1 MCFRIVYE
9 IFPTSV
15 FPHADLLLPGFGC
28 MLANICCMATIS
40 RVVSGSRQALYLSI
54 CITATG
60 INQLFYPFVFEEWT
74 QQYGLN
80 GTWLLT
86 GALML
91 NVWALPIV
99 LYTNQDTGK
108 TVTIEQNVNV
118 LEDHKSKV
126 VDIKSERNGIYTV
139 TKEKNNDTDL
149 SEHPSALKAST
160 PSLKAIV
167 IKEPANEK
175 CVSKHGCI
183 NIPLIGILLGT
194 GITMGASNA
203 FLALLLDIFKWK
215 GYSVDQS
222 LKVFIPISLFNI
234 LSRIVTGLIKQRR
247 GINSLVYPMLV
258 IVCAIVGQTLML
270 YLDNFAVLCIAATL
284 NAILNGGII
293 STAYVLVVKLSKER
307 STVLIGLLSTMTG
320 ITSAAFSPL
329 FGKYFDD
336 LCNIVFY

>member
-1 MCFRIVYE
+1 
-9 IFPTSV
+9 
-15 FPHADLLLPGFGC
+15 

-40 RVVSGSRQALYLSI
+40 RVVSGRRQALYLSI
-54 CITATG
+54 CVTAIG

-99 LYTNQDTGK
+99 ICMHQDTGN

-118 LEDHKSKV
+118 SENHKSKV
-126 VDIKSERNGIYTV
+126 VDIKSVRNGIYTV
-139 TKEKNNDTDL
+139 SKAKNNDTDL
-149 SEHPSALKAST
+149 SELPSSLPVST

-167 IKEPANEK
+167 NKEPANEK

-203 FLALLLDIFKWK
+203 FLALLLDIFQWK
-215 GYSVDQS
+215 GYGVDQS
-222 LKVFIPISLFNI
+222 LKVFIPISIFNV

-270 YLDNFAVLCIAATL
+270 YLDNFEVLSIAATL
-284 NAILNGGII
+284 NVILNGGII
-293 STAYVLVVKLSKER
+293 STAYVLVVKMSKEG
-307 STVLIGLLSTMTG
+307 STVSIGLVPTMTG

-329 FGKYFDD
+329 FGTTYFDD
-336 LCNIVFY
+336 LCYSHYSVCVFF